1 MQARSGGALQHPTR
15 ALPIRLTPFIS
26 AEDKADHLEVCTALL
41 PPPEVAELVAQ
52 QGAVAA
58 AEVPVAQQ
66 GAVAAAEQE
75 PVAQQGAV
83 VVAAAAKPAA
93 RSGV

>member
-15 ALPIRLTPFIS
+15 ALPIRLTPFLS

-58 AEVPVAQQ
+58 EEVPVAQQ
-66 GAVAAAEQE
+66 GAVAAAEV

-83 VVAAAAKPAA
+83 VVAAAKPAA

>member
-58 AEVPVAQQ
+58 EEVPVAQQGAVAAAEVPVAQQ

-75 PVAQQGAV
+75 PVA
-83 VVAAAAKPAA
+83 
-93 RSGV
+93 